1 MPEYPDFFGI
11 NDACSIENCS
21 ILVLIFLIFT
31 GTIISIVLFFII
43 RRLRARSTRLYVQV
57 RAINVKTLDKE
68 SVDDEKPI
76 EKPANIVDFTINCTL
91 NIQKNENF
99 GEQNSEIN
107 EETNKNS
114 NSDSNKLKY
123 IGENLTK
130 SLSGSSKGSRKNF
143 FNEKLNNKSHMFS
156 DDSSI
161 QYEEEGNNEEE
172 AENNT
177 IKIEK
182 LEENPNILEENNREN
197 CRLGTILEENEGYL
211 ESVREKAQKKQ

>member
-43 RRLRARSTRLYVQV
+43 RRLRSRCTRLYVQV
-57 RAINVKTLDKE
+57 RAINVKSLEKDPSE
-68 SVDDEKPI
+68 DEKTP
-76 EKPANIVDFTINCTL
+76 EKPENIADFSINCTL
-91 NIQKNENF
+91 NIEKNESF
-99 GEQNSEIN
+99 GKKTKEIN
-107 EETNKNS
+107 EQTNKNS
-114 NSDSNKLKY
+114 ISDSNNMKY

-130 SLSGSSKGSRKNF
+130 SLSGSSKGSRKNL

-161 QYEEEGNNEEE
+161 QYEEESNIEEE
-172 AENNT
+172 SG
-177 IKIEK
+177 KIE
-182 LEENPNILEENNREN
+182 ENSNNLEENNKEN

-211 ESVREKAQKKQ
+211 ETIREKAQKKQ